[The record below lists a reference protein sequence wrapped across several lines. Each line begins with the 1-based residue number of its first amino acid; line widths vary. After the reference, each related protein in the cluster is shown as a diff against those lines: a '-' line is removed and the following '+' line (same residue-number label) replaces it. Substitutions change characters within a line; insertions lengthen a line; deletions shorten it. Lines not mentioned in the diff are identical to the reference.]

1 MRYLNAKGDIV
12 NFHTPLHE
20 VTNYFPAIKLTMS
33 VLTITPEIRLKAERL
48 GVADFKKYLGNA
60 IYSGNCLITATLEP
74 ATSSTD
80 DNDGEPPLTV
90 WGDPIDDIK
99 RGFLYNREKLHTVTV
114 VTAKL
119 TALIRNESLTVIDV
133 WKTELV
139 RRKRVKAE

>member
-33 VLTITPEIRLKAERL
+33 VLTVTPEIQLKAKRL
-48 GVADFKKYLGNA
+48 GVVDLRKYLGNTLH
-60 IYSGNCLITATLEP
+60 SGNCLITATMESV
-74 ATSSTD
+74 TSSSD
-80 DNDGEPPLTV
+80 DDDCEPPANV

-114 VTAKL
+114 VTTKL
-119 TALIRNESLTVIDV
+119 TVLIHHEHLVVMDV
-133 WKTELV
+133 WKTEAI
-139 RRKRVKAE
+139 RRKKVKVE